1 MGTKP
6 TYIKSVSD
14 ELLSKYRERFS
25 DNFDENKQMVTEL
38 TTIESKQVRNRV
50 AGSITHRVNLKQKH
64 K

>member
-6 TYIKSVSD
+6 TYIKSVSE
-14 ELLSKYRERFS
+14 ELLSRYGERFS
-25 DNFDENKQMVTEL
+25 DNFDENKHLVTEL

-50 AGSITHRVNLKQKH
+50 AGSITHRINLKRKH